1 MAETNLVTFSYK
13 EVVEAL
19 IKKQD
24 IHEGVWALY
33 IEFGIGAL
41 NAGSSNDQLSPCA
54 IVPVGKIGI
63 QRTTEINNLSVN
75 AAEVNPLKSA
85 ALKKEAAG

>member
-24 IHEGVWALY
+24 LHDGIWALY
-33 IEFGIGAL
+33 IEFGIGAA
-41 NAGSSNDQLSPCA
+41 NACRRGGRAEADLCQPRISHPAVRATLRISPSGNEPLPA
-54 IVPVGKIGI
+54 
-63 QRTTEINNLSVN
+63 RSV
-75 AAEVNPLKSA
+75 
-85 ALKKEAAG
+85 

>member
-1 MAETNLVTFSYK
+1 MAETNPVTFSYK

-19 IKKQD
+19 LKKQD
-24 IHEGVWALY
+24 IHEGLWALY
-33 IEFGIGAL
+33 IEFGIGAV
-41 NAGSSNDQLSPCA
+41 NAGPSSDQLSPSA

-63 QRTTEINNLSVN
+63 QRTTEINNLSVD

-85 ALKKEAAG
+85 AVKKEAAG

>member
-19 IKKQD
+19 LKKQD
-24 IHEGVWALY
+24 IHEGLWALY
-33 IEFGIGAL
+33 IEFGIGAA
-41 NAGSSNDQLSPCA
+41 NAGPSNDQLSPSA

-63 QRTTEINNLSVN
+63 QRATEITNLSVN
-75 AAEVNPLKSA
+75 AAEVNPLREA
-85 ALKKEAAG
+85 AIKKEAAR

>member
-19 IKKQD
+19 LKKQN
-24 IHEGVWALY
+24 IHEGLWALY
-33 IEFGIGAL
+33 IEFGIGAV
-41 NAGSSNDQLSPCA
+41 NAGPSSDQLSPSA

-63 QRTTEINNLSVN
+63 QRTTEINNLSVD

-85 ALKKEAAG
+85 AVKKEAAG